1 MQEGIHDDLDS
12 DDLSEMDSDVMT
24 TVIYISKDGDYSA
37 QDTDTERET
46 RRQHRV
52 VRRGSR
58 CSRLAAGC
66 FGLLCVLLLIT
77 NILLY
82 MYYKNENETE
92 DRTTAKISYQN
103 LTEERDQLKEI
114 LSKEHRILQDISP
127 DLLKVL
133 EKMHSDE
140 WKKFGNSFYY
150 FSTEQKNWS
159 EARQDCRDRGA
170 DLVII
175 NSEEEQEFIRNK
187 SRLDWIGLSDAE
199 KEGVWKWVDGSPLT
213 IE

>member
-24 TVIYISKDGDYSA
+24 TVIYTSKDGDYSA

-92 DRTTAKISYQN
+92 DRTMAKISYQN

-127 DLLKVL
+127 DLVKLLGERNMQVQAHHISINILNSGNTLKIL
-133 EKMHSDE
+133 MASC
-140 WKKFGNSFYY
+140 YLML
-150 FSTEQKNWS
+150 QKT
-159 EARQDCRDRGA
+159 
-170 DLVII
+170 L
-175 NSEEEQEFIRNK
+175 
-187 SRLDWIGLSDAE
+187 LDTLTNT
-199 KEGVWKWVDGSPLT
+199 GVGQ
-213 IE
+213 